1 MAYLSSSHV
10 SRGEMGMLKILNM
23 DDLPPEFVDD
33 PEFESQM
40 KTLYLGAAARSE
52 KLYVNIDYVKP
63 GAKSVKYHSHSKQ
76 EEFFLILEGSGTL
89 RMNDE
94 QTPVKKGDFVAKP
107 AGKEI
112 AHQFINDGS
121 DVLRILDC
129 GLNEKDETVTYPDE
143 QVILL
148 KKQRMAFKI
157 SDALKDWS
165 SDPNR

>member
-1 MAYLSSSHV
+1 MV
-10 SRGEMGMLKILNM
+10 KILNV
-23 DDLPPEFVDD
+23 DSLPDEFIDD
-33 PEFESQM
+33 PKFESKM
-40 KTLYLGAAARSE
+40 KTLYLGATAGSE
-52 KLYVNIDYVKP
+52 RIYVNIDYVKP

-94 QTPVKKGDFVAKP
+94 EIPVKKGDFVAKP

-121 DVLRILDC
+121 EVLRILDC
-129 GLNEKDETVTYPDE
+129 GLNEKDEIVAYPDE
-143 QVILL
+143 DMILV